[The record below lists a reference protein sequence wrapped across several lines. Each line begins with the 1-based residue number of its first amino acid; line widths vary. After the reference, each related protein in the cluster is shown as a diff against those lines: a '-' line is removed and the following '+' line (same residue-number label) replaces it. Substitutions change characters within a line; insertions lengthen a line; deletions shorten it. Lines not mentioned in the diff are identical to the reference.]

1 MLSPQ
6 PTPAERL
13 TPKLRHHLATAERL
27 KTERAWDAEAYRA
40 PLAITFS
47 TRTNGQGV
55 RQHGCVQCGDCATG
69 CNVGAK
75 NSLDMNYLP
84 LAWSGGVLMFTQA
97 GVSTIRKV
105 GELYQVDYVLRPD
118 AFRPHRRETG
128 SVTAGVVVVA
138 AGTIG
143 SNEILL
149 RSRDASGLA
158 MSRWLGKGF
167 SANGNYLGFADYQYA
182 VPTVRTNTNGVGVG
196 GGAPVN
202 PVGAYIEGVIDFRRP
217 GRPLGR
223 RVVIEDMAQG
233 STLAGGV
240 ALLMLADLNRAVT
253 LLGMGHD
260 RAEGEIRLEGDL
272 PIVRW
277 PDYDRQPSHA
287 ELARL
292 MDEYAKAFGGA
303 FSMFGPGRN
312 YTAHPLGGCR
322 MGASAASGVVNHR
335 GQVFN
340 AAAGSAA
347 RAVHAG
353 LYVADA
359 SIVPTSIGNN
369 PLLTIAALAE
379 RIADLIVIDPDHAAL
394 FEPPRTRHDPPLQS
408 L

>member
-1 MLSPQ
+1 
-6 PTPAERL
+6 
-13 TPKLRHHLATAERL
+13 
-27 KTERAWDAEAYRA
+27 
-40 PLAITFS
+40 
-47 TRTNGQGV
+47 
-55 RQHGCVQCGDCATG
+55 
-69 CNVGAK
+69 
-75 NSLDMNYLP
+75 
-84 LAWSGGVLMFTQA
+84 
-97 GVSTIRKV
+97 
-105 GELYQVDYVLRPD
+105 
-118 AFRPHRRETG
+118 
-128 SVTAGVVVVA
+128 
-138 AGTIG
+138 
-143 SNEILL
+143 
-149 RSRDASGLA
+149 
-158 MSRWLGKGF
+158 
-167 SANGNYLGFADYQYA
+167 
-182 VPTVRTNTNGVGVG
+182 
-196 GGAPVN
+196 
-202 PVGAYIEGVIDFRRP
+202 
-217 GRPLGR
+217 
-223 RVVIEDMAQG
+223 VVIEDMAQG